1 MATYQILFW
10 KSIPAIVQATDS
22 AGSVKVQLSD
32 RFQGLIDAVA
42 MREGLAG
49 TDAYLEQWE
58 HGDEAEQPGTARD
71 VAAAVAA
78 ELERRFEEFRVQGL
92 GRGGK

>member
-10 KSIPAIVQATDS
+10 KDIPAVVHASD
-22 AGSVKVQLSD
+22 AGGSVKLQLSD
-32 RFQGLIDAVA
+32 RFQALIDAVA

-58 HGDEAEQPGTARD
+58 QGEEAERPGTARD
-71 VAAAVAA
+71 VATAVAA
-78 ELERRFEEFRVQGL
+78 ELEGRFEEFRVQGL
-92 GRGGK
+92 GRGH